1 MSSSTD
7 VISVISQLYISDLE
21 IDASEFK
28 KRLDQWVN
36 FFMTHWNLLI
46 EPVSL
51 DRNNE
56 FVVTNQ
62 VKEEFFETHV
72 LRLNYEQLLELDV
85 PPSVEAFKKD
95 FYSTPEL
102 TLSAM
107 SASLHI
113 YTCYYLRSN
122 KDDTEKK
129 KEESSCMYLN
139 KINNVGLNMKI
150 KDYLIINNVN
160 NENAVN
166 DKANAI
172 YDAMKKEVADNELN
186 NLLNGEGLDK
196 YIHFNE
202 IKNQNVIVRVYNYK
216 PVTKFVNLRS
226 HTVGCVASIMGQI
239 IRISKPKTLVTSA
252 LFTCCKCD
260 KSFFKRF
267 KMGLFDP
274 PTKCIQKSCDSRFF
288 IINRH
293 YVITTIYQTLRLQEY
308 MLRNNCMD
316 TSKTN
321 SVLDIQVADDLV
333 GRYNL
338 GNVLNVIG
346 IIKMNTTSNVNLYK
360 DNKLIYK
367 MYLSTV
373 SVNVISNKNCIIVNN
388 NSGSGAS
395 EKEDYNT
402 FIKDIYYN
410 EPNRFYLVATSLFPS
425 LKGKYYQKV
434 GLLLSLLG
442 GVNIYDEY
450 KNIKKRG
457 TIHVLLIG
465 EPGVGKS
472 HMLSCIS
479 TSLGNHMVSASNI
492 TNSGLTAG
500 LVKDNNEFNLEAG
513 ILVLLNNSTLCIDE
527 LDKLNSTD
535 ILLEVMEA
543 QRVSIAKGGIVK
555 TLKAQTTLICAANPI
570 HSKFNK
576 NLVDNIKL
584 SKTLLSRFDLVFLL
598 INDKS
603 DYDDYYDVNKNEET
617 DLIRKLKSF
626 TKYDFLNNILINE
639 YIEYG
644 RRYINPTFTKEAKEE
659 LNLFFKELIEL
670 NKDNTNILKLT
681 TRQLQGLIRL
691 CQSRARGDLMKVV
704 TKEHVKDVVEVF
716 KNTVYY
722 PTFMNI
728 FESSSVQSIND
739 KKGKKDLI
747 KIFINELKTLLN
759 NKTGEMCQLA
769 RDVISKNKSTME
781 AEELV
786 YRVNNLGYILKQGTN
801 WKTNL

>member
-1 MSSSTD
+1 MSSSND
-7 VISVISQLYISDLE
+7 VISVVSQLYISDLE
-21 IDASEFK
+21 IENYEFK
-28 KRLDQWVN
+28 NRLDQWIN
-36 FFMTHWNLLI
+36 FFMTYWNLLI
-46 EPVSL
+46 EP
-51 DRNNE
+51 
-56 FVVTNQ
+56 

-72 LRLNYEQLLELDV
+72 LRLDYEQLLELDV

-102 TLSAM
+102 TLSSM

-113 YTCYYLRSN
+113 YTCYYLRSFN
-122 KDDTEKK
+122 DNTVKT
-129 KEESSCMYLN
+129 KEEGSSMYLN
-139 KINNVGLNMKI
+139 KINNSGLNMKI
-150 KDYLIINNVN
+150 KDYMIINNVN

-166 DKANAI
+166 NKINMI
-172 YDAMKKEVADNELN
+172 YNAMKNEVVDNELN
-186 NLLNGEGLDK
+186 NLLNSEGLDK

-226 HTVGCVASIMGQI
+226 HTVGCVSSIIGQI

-274 PTKCIQKSCDSRFF
+274 PTRCIQKSCDSRFF
-288 IINRH
+288 ILNKH

-308 MLRNNCMD
+308 MLNNNCMD

-321 SVLDIQVADDLV
+321 SVLDIQVTDDLI
-333 GRYNL
+333 GQYSL
-338 GNVLNVIG
+338 GNILNVIG

-367 MYLSTV
+367 MYLNTV
-373 SVNVISNKNCIIVNN
+373 SVNVINNKNCIIVDNN
-388 NSGSGAS
+388 NSSGNK

-410 EPNRFYLVATSLFPS
+410 EPNRFYLVATSLFPN
-425 LKGKYYQKV
+425 LKGKHYQKV

-450 KNIKKRG
+450 NNIKKRG

-527 LDKLNSTD
+527 LDKLSSTD

-555 TLKAQTTLICAANPI
+555 TLKAQTTLICASNPV
-570 HSKFNK
+570 HSKFK
-576 NLVDNIKL
+576 
-584 SKTLLSRFDLVFLL
+584 
-598 INDKS
+598 NDKS

-644 RRYINPTFTKEAKEE
+644 KKYINPTFTKEAKEE

-670 NKDNTNILKLT
+670 NKNNTNILKLT

-691 CQSRARGDLMKVV
+691 CESRARGDLMKVI
-704 TKEHVKDVVEVF
+704 TKEHVKEVIEIF
-716 KNTVYY
+716 KNTIYY
-722 PTFMNI
+722 PNFMNI
-728 FESSSVQSIND
+728 FESSSVLTVND
-739 KKGKKDLI
+739 KKGKKDII

-769 RDVISKNKSTME
+769 RDIISKNKSTMD
-781 AEELV
+781 AEELI
-786 YRVNNLGYILKQGTN
+786 YRINNLGYILKQGTN

>member
-7 VISVISQLYISDLE
+7 VINVVSQLYISDLE
-21 IDASEFK
+21 IESSEFK
-28 KRLDQWVN
+28 NRLDQWVN
-36 FFMTHWNLLI
+36 FFMTYWNLLI
-46 EPVSL
+46 EP
-51 DRNNE
+51 
-56 FVVTNQ
+56 

-72 LRLNYEQLLELDV
+72 LRLDYEQLLELEV

-95 FYSTPEL
+95 FYSNPEL

-113 YTCYYLRSN
+113 YTCYHLRSS
-122 KDDTEKK
+122 DDNTVETDQ
-129 KEESSCMYLN
+129 EGDCIDMDG
-139 KINNVGLNMKI
+139 INNDLDLKI
-150 KDYLIINNVN
+150 EDYFSIRSSKND
-160 NENAVN
+160 NAVKN
-166 DKANAI
+166 NANLI
-172 YDAMKKEVADNELN
+172 YNVMKNEVVDNELN
-186 NLLNGEGLDK
+186 NLLNSEGLDK
-196 YIHFNE
+196 YIHFNV
-202 IKNQNVIVRVYNYK
+202 IKNQNVKVRVYNYK

-226 HTVGCVASIMGQI
+226 HTVGCIASIIGQI
-239 IRISKPKTLVTSA
+239 IRISKPKTLVTSG

-267 KMGLFDP
+267 RMGLFDP
-274 PTKCIQKSCDSRFF
+274 PTRCIQKRCDSRFF
-288 IINRH
+288 ILNKH
-293 YVITTIYQTLRLQEY
+293 YVITTIYQTIRLQEY
-308 MLRNNCMD
+308 MLINNCMD

-321 SVLDIQVADDLV
+321 SVLDIQVTDDLI
-333 GRYNL
+333 GQYNL
-338 GNVLNVIG
+338 GNILNVIG
-346 IIKMNTTSNVNLYK
+346 IIKMNTTSNVNLYR
-360 DNKLIYK
+360 DNNLIYK
-367 MYLSTV
+367 MHLNTV
-373 SVNVISNKNCIIVNN
+373 SVNLINNKNRIIIDNDSSSGNN
-388 NSGSGAS
+388 
-395 EKEDYNT
+395 EMEDYNT

-410 EPNRFYLVATSLFPS
+410 EPNRFYLMATSLFPN
-425 LKGKYYQKV
+425 LKGKHYQKV

-492 TNSGLTAG
+492 TSSGLTAG

-535 ILLEVMEA
+535 TLLEVMEA

-555 TLKAQTTLICAANPI
+555 TLKAQTTLICASNPVN
-570 HSKFNK
+570 SKFNK
-576 NLVDNIKL
+576 SLLDNINL
-584 SKTLLSRFDLVFLL
+584 STTLLSRFDLVFLL

-603 DYDDYYDVNKNEET
+603 DYDDYYDMNKNEET

-626 TKYDFLNNILINE
+626 TKYDFLNNFLINE

-644 RRYINPTFTKEAKEE
+644 KKYINPTFTKEGKEE
-659 LNLFFKELIEL
+659 LNFFFKELIEL
-670 NKDNTNILKLT
+670 NKNNTNPLKAT

-691 CQSRARGDLMKVV
+691 CQSRARGDLMKVI
-704 TKEHVKDVVEVF
+704 TNDHVKEVIEVF

-722 PTFMNI
+722 PNFMNI
-728 FESSSVQSIND
+728 FESSSVSSIND
-739 KKGKKDLI
+739 KKGKKDII
-747 KIFINELKTLLN
+747 KIFINELKTLLD
-759 NKTGEMCQLA
+759 NKTGEMCELA
-769 RDVISKNKSTME
+769 KDIISKNKSTME
-781 AEELV
+781 AEELI
-786 YRVNNLGYILKQGTN
+786 YRTNNMGYILKQGTN